1 LKKTHRNK
9 ENGKFLEMKTDFY
22 SFQILFGLLFNS
34 LHAYIS
40 SSELEIEETKITD
53 GGIYT

>member
-1 LKKTHRNK
+1 M
-9 ENGKFLEMKTDFY
+9 ENLEVKTDFY